1 MTRERL
7 IFIDYCKA
15 IAIVLVFLGHSKS
28 AIGGEC
34 QDVIYAFHMPLF
46 FFVSGFLFKKMSW
59 REQLCKLRDGLII
72 PSLFFILFS
81 YILSMF
87 HVIYFITII
96 QIYGRL

>member
-34 QDVIYAFHMPLF
+34 QDIIYAFHMPLLF
-46 FFVSGFLFKKMSW
+46 HRYFLY
-59 REQLCKLRDGLII
+59 
-72 PSLFFILFS
+72 FS
-81 YILSMF
+81 HI
-87 HVIYFITII
+87 
-96 QIYGRL
+96 

>member
-34 QDVIYAFHMPLF
+34 QDIIYAFHCPYF
-46 FFVSGFLFKKMSW
+46 S
-59 REQLCKLRDGLII
+59 LCQGSCLRRCHGGNNCVN
-72 PSLFFILFS
+72 
-81 YILSMF
+81 YVM
-87 HVIYFITII
+87 V
-96 QIYGRL
+96 

>member
-59 REQLCKLRDGLII
+59 QDNCVN
-72 PSLFFILFS
+72 
-81 YILSMF
+81 YVM
-87 HVIYFITII
+87 V
-96 QIYGRL
+96 